1 MLDMTVTKLQE
12 VMDMSATR
20 IEMCDQ
26 DGDGVLT
33 IRDDGAEFSGV
44 ALELSNL
51 FGEDVVADLDK
62 HQLLNGARWSRPT
75 FATKALCQP
84 SALRKATSTKLVKAG
99 RKSSLA
105 SRNFCSRRHLD
116 SYERETL

>member
-1 MLDMTVTKLQE
+1 MTVTSQVTVTKLQE

-33 IRDDGAEFSGV
+33 IRDDGAAFSGV

-62 HQLLNGARWSRPT
+62 HQLLKWCEMVAAHLRNQGVVPSECASEGYVNKTSQRR
-75 FATKALCQP
+75 TKEQP
-84 SALRKATSTKLVKAG
+84 GVEELLQSA
-99 RKSSLA
+99 A
-105 SRNFCSRRHLD
+105 S
-116 SYERETL
+116 

>member
-1 MLDMTVTKLQE
+1 
-12 VMDMSATR
+12 MSATR

-62 HQLLNGARWSRPT
+62 HQLLNWCETVAAHLRNQGVTPNESAQEGYVNKTSQTR
-75 FATKALCQP
+75 TKEQP
-84 SALRKATSTKLVKAG
+84 GVAELLQSA
-99 RKSSLA
+99 SS
-105 SRNFCSRRHLD
+105 
-116 SYERETL
+116 

>member
-1 MLDMTVTKLQE
+1 
-12 VMDMSATR
+12 MSATR

-62 HQLLNGARWSRPT
+62 HQLLNWCEAVAAHLRNQGVMPSECAPEGSVNKTSQSR
-75 FATKALCQP
+75 TKEQP
-84 SALRKATSTKLVKAG
+84 GVDELVQTA
-99 RKSSLA
+99 A
-105 SRNFCSRRHLD
+105 S
-116 SYERETL
+116 

>member
-1 MLDMTVTKLQE
+1 
-12 VMDMSATR
+12 MSATR

-33 IRDDGAEFSGV
+33 IRDDGAAFSGV

-62 HQLLNGARWSRPT
+62 HQLLKWCEMVAAHLRNQGVVPSECASEDYVNKTSQSR
-75 FATKALCQP
+75 TKEQP
-84 SALRKATSTKLVKAG
+84 GVEELLQSA
-99 RKSSLA
+99 A
-105 SRNFCSRRHLD
+105 S
-116 SYERETL
+116 

>member
-1 MLDMTVTKLQE
+1 MTVTSQVTVTKLQE

-62 HQLLNGARWSRPT
+62 HQLLKWCEMVAAHLRNQGVMPSECAPEGYVNKTSQSR
-75 FATKALCQP
+75 TKEQP
-84 SALRKATSTKLVKAG
+84 GVEELLQSA
-99 RKSSLA
+99 A
-105 SRNFCSRRHLD
+105 S
-116 SYERETL
+116 

>member
-1 MLDMTVTKLQE
+1 MTITIQVTVTMPQE
-12 VMDMSATR
+12 VTDMSATR
-20 IEMCDQ
+20 IEMYDH

-62 HQLLNGARWSRPT
+62 HQLLRWCEVVATHLRDQGVTPSECAPEGCASKTSQSR
-75 FATKALCQP
+75 TKEQP
-84 SALRKATSTKLVKAG
+84 GVEELMRTA
-99 RKSSLA
+99 A
-105 SRNFCSRRHLD
+105 S
-116 SYERETL
+116 